1 MKHCNHSMCIM
12 VIICISIHPLNVK
25 MYEEHI
31 FIACVGGNGGCEQL
45 VLA

>member
-25 MYEEHI
+25 MYDQNIYLLH
-31 FIACVGGNGGCEQL
+31 AWYM
-45 VLA
+45 